1 MSNVKPITTIY
12 IDLSHIDYGQST
24 ITLYHIEY
32 YDKRWQ
38 ESIMAKLLLQLQTA
52 DVRMQC
58 QMALVSEP
66 ACPTSE
72 VLSSVHPGSNPTVG
86 CVLLVGNF
94 ATLNSHP
101 LPLVHQTNFSPI
113 CELRKDLTMIDY
125 DWPWL
130 PDDTGLKTASFV
142 SNGCRKLRLV
152 AVASWVR
159 LVSEWSTGYPNG
171 EGMKIYHWYIV
182 CIYICMYRC

>member
-1 MSNVKPITTIY
+1 
-12 IDLSHIDYGQST
+12 
-24 ITLYHIEY
+24 
-32 YDKRWQ
+32 
-38 ESIMAKLLLQLQTA
+38 MAKLLLQLQTA

-72 VLSSVHPGSNPTVG
+72 VLSSWHPGSN
-86 CVLLVGNF
+86 LSRVGNF

-125 DWPWL
+125 D
-130 PDDTGLKTASFV
+130 
-142 SNGCRKLRLV
+142 
-152 AVASWVR
+152 
-159 LVSEWSTGYPNG
+159 
-171 EGMKIYHWYIV
+171 
-182 CIYICMYRC
+182 